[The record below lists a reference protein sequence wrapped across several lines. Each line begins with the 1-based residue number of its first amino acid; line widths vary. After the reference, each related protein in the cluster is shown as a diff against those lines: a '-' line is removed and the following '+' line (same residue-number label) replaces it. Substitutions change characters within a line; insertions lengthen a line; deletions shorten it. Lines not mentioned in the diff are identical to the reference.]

1 MTGKLKLW
9 AILTMLYLTMA
20 SRNTKVAGSIPS
32 CGQVEFFTHLP
43 GIVHFIL
50 ISNIHDQCVFKNK
63 QTNKQTKTT
72 LPFSKGVLPS
82 RGAGVPRIIIAI
94 FF

>member
-1 MTGKLKLW
+1 
-9 AILTMLYLTMA
+9 MA

-63 QTNKQTKTT
+63 QTNKQTNIQTKAT